1 MLHKYLTLLLNIPL
15 LLIGFFLLNRSAG
28 FFVDGASS
36 IARKIKLPES
46 MISFTIVA
54 LGASLPKLFTNI
66 LAVMNGYDDLVMG
79 NVIGSNIFN
88 LLGIIGIVG
97 LYRPIRANRY
107 TLFIGI
113 PFSIASVVL
122 LYLLTNNIAIGTKS
136 TLLGLSNLDGYILL
150 IGFVVFMSYGYFN
163 VKKHKAIWFE
173 ESHQVIPHY
182 ALWFAILMFII
193 GLIGLYAGAILVVDN
208 LIDISRKYH
217 FSQRF
222 LGQFVLAFGGSF
234 TMLWWTLNFKTH
246 QTKFEV
252 SSLIGTNVLNIFG
265 MLGVC
270 AIITP
275 MVYNPSFNI
284 DIYILIAISV
294 LLMLLLWTGK
304 KLNINLAKCKFLVL
318 LLILYVIY
326 LLIR

>member
-1 MLHKYLTLLLNIPL
+1 MLYKYLTLLLNIPL

-66 LAVMNGYDDLVMG
+66 LAVMNGYDDLVIG

-113 PFSIASVVL
+113 PFSILSVVL
-122 LYLLTNNIAIGTKS
+122 LYLLSNNILFGTKS
-136 TLLGLSNLDGYILL
+136 IVLGLSNFDGYILL
-150 IGFVVFMSYGYFN
+150 IGFIGFMTYGYFN
-163 VKKHKAIWFE
+163 VKKHNAIWFE
-173 ESHQVIPHY
+173 ESHQKIEHY
-182 ALWFAILMFII
+182 AIWFAVLMFII

-217 FSQRF
+217 LSQRF
-222 LGQFVLAFGGSF
+222 LGQFVLALGGSF

-246 QTKFEV
+246 QSKFEV

-270 AIITP
+270 AVIAP
-275 MVYNPSFNI
+275 MAYNTSFNI
-284 DIYILIAISV
+284 DIYILIAISI
-294 LLMLLLWTGK
+294 LLMLFLWTGK
-304 KLNINLAKCKFLVL
+304 KLNLSLAKCRFLVL
-318 LLILYVIY
+318 LLIVYMVY
-326 LLIR
+326 LFVR